1 MYCVYEVFVNDVTL
15 ISRRFDIPLYIFPLL
30 LQIPEKCV
38 TSLRNAP
45 SWMSVITLL
54 WLDSCHIV
62 SFLYCRH
69 NFLSFSTSSTS
80 LFLSS
85 IDVLFWSSQGSK
97 SSETLTRLYEMD
109 ENPDRRMFLDR
120 LLSFMED
127 RGTPI
132 TQCPTISKNPLD
144 IYKLYIFT
152 KDRGGYLEVSSINIF
167 AQCRNDD
174 VVNQIVMIVVK
185 VHAQVEQKSTITVLL
200 LSMIIKILVI
210 RIN

>member
-1 MYCVYEVFVNDVTL
+1 M
-15 ISRRFDIPLYIFPLL
+15 
-30 LQIPEKCV
+30 
-38 TSLRNAP
+38 
-45 SWMSVITLL
+45 
-54 WLDSCHIV
+54 
-62 SFLYCRH
+62 
-69 NFLSFSTSSTS
+69 
-80 LFLSS
+80 
-85 IDVLFWSSQGSK
+85 
-97 SSETLTRLYEMD
+97 
-109 ENPDRRMFLDR
+109 DR

-167 AQCRNDD
+167 AKCRNDD

-185 VHAQVEQKSTITVLL
+185 VHAQVEKSTITMLL